1 MVATKKQRR
10 VRRNQKKTLPSESQV
25 SPKVL
30 TVSDYVKTGL
40 KNHGSDACMRHMLQH
55 TAAVV
60 NSVRV
65 VGVNRYTGERGDS
78 EMPGTGCPMRWGK
91 QRFVLS
97 AAHVFE
103 NAEAKDI
110 RVLVFADLPKE
121 YKSREALTKR
131 DIVDGIGLTDDSVIH
146 RCKWE
151 DLAVVTVD
159 VAKFPGVDFIEPE
172 KDWIDPPP
180 GENVNCCGFPS
191 DHSVIVNRRTVS
203 PKRDEADVA
212 VWPTIFGAPV
222 LPFPSED
229 EVRFHYD
236 HLQPD
241 RHYLIPYDGANV
253 SRDPHGFSGAAVWW
267 ESDEKKLVWHPN
279 FKFAGTVTHCHRNG
293 SVVRVVKAS
302 VVRRFL
308 TELFGDASAR

>member
-1 MVATKKQRR
+1 
-10 VRRNQKKTLPSESQV
+10 
-25 SPKVL
+25 
-30 TVSDYVKTGL
+30 
-40 KNHGSDACMRHMLQH
+40 MLQH

-172 KDWIDPPP
+172 KDWVDPPP

-191 DHSVIVNRRTVS
+191 DNSVIVNRRTVS
-203 PKRDEADVA
+203 PKRDEADLA

-229 EVRFHYD
+229 EVRFYFD
-236 HLQPD
+236 PLQPD
-241 RHYLIPYDGANV
+241 RHYLIPMTA
-253 SRDPHGFSGAAVWW
+253 RTLAEALAASA
-267 ESDEKKLVWHPN
+267 EP
-279 FKFAGTVTHCHRNG
+279 
-293 SVVRVVKAS
+293 
-302 VVRRFL
+302 
-308 TELFGDASAR
+308 LFGGKATRKNSFGTPTSNLQEQSRTAIGMARSSESSRLRWCGAFSPSYLETQAPDSHFSPWASRKAYLRQSLT

>member
-1 MVATKKQRR
+1 MSGSTMVAPKKQRR
-10 VRRNQKKTLPSESQV
+10 VRRSQKKALPSESQV
-25 SPKVL
+25 PPKAL

-40 KNHGSDACMRHMLQH
+40 KNHGSDDCMRHMLQH

-78 EMPGTGCPMRWGK
+78 EVPGTGCPMRWGK
-91 QRFVLS
+91 HRFVLS

-103 NAEAKDI
+103 NAEAKEI

-159 VAKFPGVDFIEPE
+159 VDM
-172 KDWIDPPP
+172 
-180 GENVNCCGFPS
+180 
-191 DHSVIVNRRTVS
+191 SVIRATGCVD
-203 PKRDEADVA
+203 RDVFA
-212 VWPTIFGAPV
+212 IH
-222 LPFPSED
+222 
-229 EVRFHYD
+229 VR
-236 HLQPD
+236 Q
-241 RHYLIPYDGANV
+241 R
-253 SRDPHGFSGAAVWW
+253 
-267 ESDEKKLVWHPN
+267 E
-279 FKFAGTVTHCHRNG
+279 GTVPLVSTVGKSKEQKLAITGRRKG
-293 SVVRVVKAS
+293 RGDIVR
-302 VVRRFL
+302 
-308 TELFGDASAR
+308 SAIRPERS